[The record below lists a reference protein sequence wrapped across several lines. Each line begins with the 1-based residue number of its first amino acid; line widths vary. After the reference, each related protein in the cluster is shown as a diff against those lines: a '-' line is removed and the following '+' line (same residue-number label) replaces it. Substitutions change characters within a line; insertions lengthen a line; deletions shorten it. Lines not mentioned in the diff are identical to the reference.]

1 MFPLPSIN
9 GWSVVPVKQNA
20 EAADPHEFCT
30 AAVKVGELNLL
41 WPWRKYAKRNSFTE
55 VVPIVQVCVTFTCC
69 VRVLNSPGK
78 LPRFPP
84 ASCDLVYGWVG
95 LLLSQYE

>member
-41 WPWRKYAKRNSFTE
+41 WPSRKYAKRNSFTE

-84 ASCDLVYGWVG
+84 ACWNLANGSVV
-95 LLLSQYE
+95 LSSSK